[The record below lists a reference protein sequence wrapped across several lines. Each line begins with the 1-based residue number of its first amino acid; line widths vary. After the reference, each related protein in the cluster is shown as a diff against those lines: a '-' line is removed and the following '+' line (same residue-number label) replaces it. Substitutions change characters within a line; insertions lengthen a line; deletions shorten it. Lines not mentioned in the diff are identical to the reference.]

1 MVICIV
7 SAVGVEL
14 SCCCWWSLLKLL
26 AVVSPVGVVSSF
38 LEMDLSVRISSSRL
52 KFMFVNSICGS

>member
-1 MVICIV
+1 MQLV
-7 SAVGVEL
+7 L

-38 LEMDLSVRISSSRL
+38 LEMDLSVRISSSRV
-52 KFMFVNSICGS
+52 KFMFVDSICGS